1 MKKKQNISIT
11 SDCNR
16 SYRGVQKKIEELK
29 GKTILITGGT
39 GFMGSWVAEMV
50 HYMNEAHNM
59 EITLFLMARNKSKFE
74 KKLAHLKDSN
84 NIKFIYSDVTKDAV
98 IPKTV
103 NYIIHAAANPD
114 MRFHASQPFDAMSSV
129 AEGVGSVFK
138 SASRLSNLNNIINI
152 SSSAVYSHLRKLGQN
167 EKFCEDN
174 TSVPND
180 GDLPDYF
187 ASASIYSE
195 NLSSAARSQL
205 RLPIAIVRPF
215 TFCGPYQSID
225 SPWAINNFI
234 NDAIN
239 KRPIRIHDNG
249 EVIRSY
255 MYGSDLAAWLLV
267 MLLHAKNG
275 QVYNVGNSN
284 GYHLKDIAEKVASCF
299 SITPSI
305 MLNTSLVP
313 SNKHSILLPNTE
325 KSEKEFGLKLFTDID
340 TSIKRSVEWY
350 KSEVSNDG

>member
-11 SDCNR
+11 SDCTR
-16 SYRGVQKKIEELK
+16 SYAGVQKKIEELK
-29 GKTILITGGT
+29 GKTILISGGT

-84 NIKFIYSDVTKDAV
+84 NIKFIYSDVTKGAV

-114 MRFHASQPFDAMSSV
+114 SRFHASQPFESMSIV
-129 AEGVGSVFK
+129 AEGVSSVFK
-138 SASRLSNLNNIINI
+138 SATRLSNLNNIINI
-152 SSSAVYSHLRKLGQN
+152 SSSAIYSRTLGQN

-174 TSVPND
+174 PGTHPD

-187 ASASIYSE
+187 ATANIYSE
-195 NLSSAARSQL
+195 TLSSAARSQL
-205 RLPIAIVRPF
+205 RLPIVIVRPF

-249 EVIRSY
+249 EVVRSY

-267 MLLHAKNG
+267 MLLHSKNG

-284 GYHLKDIAEKVASCF
+284 GYPLKDIAEKVASYF
-299 SITPSI
+299 SPVPRI

-313 SNKHSILLPNTE
+313 SSKHSILLPNTE

-350 KSEVSNDG
+350 KSEVNYDG

>member
-1 MKKKQNISIT
+1 MKDKQNKSIT
-11 SDCNR
+11 SDCIR
-16 SYRGVQKKIEELK
+16 SYLGVQKKIEQLK

-59 EITLFLMARNKSKFE
+59 EITLFLMARNKSRFE
-74 KKLAHLKDSN
+74 KNLAHLMDSN
-84 NIKFIYSDVTKDAV
+84 YIKFIYSDVKEDAV

-114 MRFHASQPFDAMSSV
+114 SRFHASQPFDSMSSV
-129 AEGVGSVFK
+129 AEGVSSVFQ

-152 SSSAVYSHLRKLGQN
+152 SSSAIYSRKLGQN
-167 EKFCEDN
+167 EKFSEDN
-174 TSVPND
+174 PGTHHG

-187 ASASIYSE
+187 AGANIYSE
-195 NLSSAARSQL
+195 ILSSAARSQL
-205 RLPIAIVRPF
+205 RLPIATVRPF

-249 EVIRSY
+249 EVVRSY

-267 MLLHAKNG
+267 ILLHAKNG
-275 QVYNVGNSN
+275 QVYNVGNRN
-284 GYHLKDIAEKVASCF
+284 GYSLKEIAEKVASCF
-299 SITPSI
+299 GPSPRI

-313 SNKHSILLPNTE
+313 SSKHSILLPNTE
-325 KSEKEFGLKLFTDID
+325 KSEKEFGLKLYTDID

-350 KSEVSNDG
+350 KTEVNYDG

>member
-1 MKKKQNISIT
+1 MNKKQNILIT
-11 SDCNR
+11 SDCIR
-16 SYRGVQKKIEELK
+16 SYGGVQKKIQELK

-39 GFMGSWVAEMV
+39 GFMGSWIAEMV
-50 HYMNEAHNM
+50 NYMNEAHNM
-59 EITLFLMARNKSKFE
+59 EITLFLMARNKSQFE
-74 KKLAHLKDSN
+74 KKLKHLKDSN
-84 NIKFIYSDVTKDAV
+84 NIKFIYSDVRENPV

-114 MRFHASQPFDAMSSV
+114 SRFHASQPFDTMSTV
-129 AEGVGSVFK
+129 AEGVSSVFK

-152 SSSAVYSHLRKLGQN
+152 SSSAVYSKKLGQN
-167 EKFCEDN
+167 EKFCEDS
-174 TSVPND
+174 TGAPSD

-187 ASASIYSE
+187 ASANIYSE

-239 KRPIRIHDNG
+239 KRPIRIHNNG
-249 EVIRSY
+249 EVVRSY

-267 MLLHAKNG
+267 MLVHANNG

-284 GYHLKDIAEKVASCF
+284 GYPLKDIAEKVASCF
-299 SITPSI
+299 SPNPKI
-305 MLNTSLVP
+305 MLNTSLIP
-313 SNKHSILLPNTE
+313 SSSHNILLPSTE

-340 TSIKRSVEWY
+340 TSVKRSVEWF
-350 KSEVSNDG
+350 KSEVSYDG